1 MGVDHPC
8 SLRWVR
14 TVAEPELSRKNPN
27 FCRGCFETAPL
38 GASDMGVGVLFA
50 DLRGFT
56 TWCADQPPEAVERAL
71 NRFYTVSTS

>member
-1 MGVDHPC
+1 M
-8 SLRWVR
+8 
-14 TVAEPELSRKNPN
+14 E
-27 FCRGCFETAPL
+27 
-38 GASDMGVGVLFA
+38 VGVLFA